1 MENQIKTGN
10 LWVDRYV
17 AEVGRMLPA
26 ATRADVELEM
36 RSLIEEEVDARS
48 GSTGD
53 RAGDRVRDEIVLDVL
68 RTFGHPQK
76 MAARYGAQQYL
87 IGPALYP
94 TFLIVLR
101 IVLAVFLGLNLFA
114 LAIAIGIEQGRPNL
128 AEAFGG
134 LINSLIQGGGMVVLV
149 FALIE
154 RFNRAALDKAFAAGD
169 GWDPRSLPE
178 VENKTRVKTGET
190 MVDVAFTLAA
200 LLVINVYL
208 DQLGFYFM
216 PDGGIHRFA
225 VFSPEFRQYVPL
237 LTLWWGLD
245 LVLNVM
251 LLLRGRWTTWL
262 RWAHLAVQAVGV
274 VVLVRMLTGPALA
287 AWLPVEPAF
296 RVTVSIILVV
306 TLFEVGKSL
315 VALFAHWSGPT
326 GPTATL
332 SAPH

>member
-1 MENQIKTGN
+1 MENQTGHS
-10 LWVDRYV
+10 WIDRYV

-48 GSTGD
+48 GPTGD
-53 RAGDRVRDEIVLDVL
+53 RGRDEIVLDVL

-94 TFLIVLR
+94 TFLTVLR
-101 IVLAVFLGLNLFA
+101 IVLAVFLGLNLLA
-114 LAIAIGIEQGRPNL
+114 LTIAIGVEQERPNL
-128 AEAFGG
+128 AEAFGD

-154 RFNRAALDKAFAAGD
+154 RFNRAALDKAFASG

-178 VENKTRVKTGET
+178 AEDKDRVKIGET
-190 MVDVAFTLAA
+190 IAGIAFTIAA
-200 LLVINVYL
+200 LLVINLYL
-208 DQLGFYFM
+208 DQLGFYFA
-216 PDGGIHRFA
+216 PGEGVRRFA

-245 LVLNVM
+245 LVLNVV
-251 LLLRGRWTTWL
+251 LLLRGRWATWL
-262 RWAHLAVQAVGV
+262 RWAHLAVQAVGA

-287 AWLPVEPAF
+287 AWPPVEPAF
-296 RVTVSIILVV
+296 RITVSIILAV
-306 TLFEVGKSL
+306 TLFEAGKS
-315 VALFAHWSGPT
+315 VFALLTRRSGPT
-326 GPTATL
+326 GPTTTL
-332 SAPH
+332 SMPR